1 MQTMKIKTWLLV
13 AAAFLL
19 GCGFGGVSLQF
30 AQAQGLFG
38 LTPTGLSG
46 SISKIGTALLEM
58 QKNVDALQQNMATVK
73 GEKDHL
79 ASFLPEG
86 TGKEGDA
93 IKKLFPG
100 LGK

>member
-1 MQTMKIKTWLLV
+1 MFIT
-13 AAAFLL
+13 AAFLL
-19 GCGFGGVSLQF
+19 GCAFGGICLQF

-46 SISKIGTALLEM
+46 SISKIGTALVEM

-79 ASFLPEG
+79 ASFLPDG
-86 TGKEGDA
+86 AGKEGDSL
-93 IKKLFPG
+93 KKMFPG

>member
-1 MQTMKIKTWLLV
+1 MQTMKIKLWMLIV
-13 AAAFLL
+13 AAFLV
-19 GCGFGGVSLQF
+19 GCGFGGISLQF

-46 SISKIGTALLEM
+46 SISKIGTALIEM

-86 TGKEGDA
+86 AGKEGDA
-93 IKKLFPG
+93 IKKMLPG
-100 LGK
+100 FGK